1 MNPKQASV
9 NSRPYSLN
17 IWCSQRE
24 EFDIKCMRRLV
35 MDKPV
40 ERDLKKP
47 YSKPL
52 FTVYGTVRELTQMVG
67 RGGHPDGGRGARA
80 NKTHV

>member
-1 MNPKQASV
+1 
-9 NSRPYSLN
+9 
-17 IWCSQRE
+17 
-24 EFDIKCMRRLV
+24 

-40 ERDLKKP
+40 KRGPKKP

-52 FTVYGTVRELTQMVG
+52 FTVYGTVQELTKTVG
-67 RGGHPDGGRGARA
+67 RGGRPDGGRGARA

>member
-1 MNPKQASV
+1 
-9 NSRPYSLN
+9 
-17 IWCSQRE
+17 
-24 EFDIKCMRRLV
+24 

-40 ERDLKKP
+40 EREPKKP

-52 FTVYGTVRELTQMVG
+52 FTVYGTVQELTKTVG